1 MELDD
6 AIETTD
12 VLPQIKRLGLK
23 RHHLEAMFIT
33 ADDNGDGQIDCIEFL
48 RGFSDLLNIPLNRKD
63 IVKMAAEQSTVA
75 SEDARKEFELKMAHM
90 NLKLDALLKKQGI
103 SPPELPTETDVSSR
117 PIVKDSDTDVDDAK
131 LIKSLSMKRH

>member
-1 MELDD
+1 
-6 AIETTD
+6 
-12 VLPQIKRLGLK
+12 
-23 RHHLEAMFIT
+23 MFIT